1 MKNERQRNRIERK
14 INESHF
20 GLHRVSHV
28 ATRLALGFEYECA
41 TVGVSIIGPPYIC
54 VEQWSRST
62 NTKLLNLKYASNNHI
77 SSKFLYHFA

>member
-41 TVGVSIIGPPYIC
+41 TVGVSIIGPSY
-54 VEQWSRST
+54 S
-62 NTKLLNLKYASNNHI
+62 NHI
-77 SSKFLYHFA
+77 VLNNGVEAQILSC